1 MVRPERA
8 VGGGSLAQTLTLTC
22 ITLTP
27 TLSRYGPS
35 EPWVEAVK
43 LAAADLFELLAAIV
57 ERWVKELTAKAVALV
72 AS

>member
-1 MVRPERA
+1 M
-8 VGGGSLAQTLTLTC
+8 GGGSLAQTLTQ
-22 ITLTP
+22 TLTP

-43 LAAADLFELLAAIV
+43 VAAADLFELLAAIV